1 MTEKISIKELSTNRE
16 HHVDVDL
23 RVARAPKDFDPKR
36 EGADVV
42 RDEGTLV
49 HMQTPDVKFRLQTF
63 ELSEMKIGERI
74 FAKAGSSKLGS
85 TFWPLFEVVSGPTER

>member
-23 RVARAPKDFDPKR
+23 RVARAPQDFDPRK

-42 RDEGTLV
+42 RDDGTLV
-49 HMQTPDVKFRLQTF
+49 HMQTPDVKLRLPTF
-63 ELSEMKIGERI
+63 ELREMKIGERI
-74 FAKAGSSKLGS
+74 FAKAGSSELGS
-85 TFWPLFEVVSGPTER
+85 TFWPLFEVTSGPTER